1 MPTFQKRF
9 PTGGIKSQE
18 RPFFKMKNFRKK
30 FFCNAYFWGVIS
42 ARDFLIFM
50 GTIFFEMPTL
60 ERWSQTGKLWFL

>member
-30 FFCNAYFWGVIS
+30 FFCNAYFWGVTS

-50 GTIFFEMPTL
+50 GTTFGEKFF
-60 ERWSQTGKLWFL
+60 